1 MKLGNGRQVLVIMP
15 VMQLAAIVM
24 CIIVFTLLRCF
35 GRRTFSLEDCSW
47 ESPQS
52 VGPTTIT
59 TPPGSW
65 LEMHSLCPTP
75 DLPNQTLHLNKVPR

>member
-1 MKLGNGRQVLVIMP
+1 MRIIGNGCQVLAIMP
-15 VMQLAAIVM
+15 VTQLAAIVM
-24 CIIVFTLLRCF
+24 CIIVFMLSRCS

-59 TPPGSW
+59 APSGSW
-65 LEMHSLCPTP
+65 
-75 DLPNQTLHLNKVPR
+75 